1 MPERPFPPAFPP
13 PCGAGCH
20 RRPPTCVT
28 KQTLSVPRTAMAVS
42 PLLLAALNAYST
54 WYSRPSG
61 LKMVL
66 QRAVDGRE
74 DSVNR
79 AGEGGASS
87 GCSRTARW
95 PTAQCLHVAVIAA
108 AAA

>member
-1 MPERPFPPAFPP
+1 MHERPLPPAFRP
-13 PCGAGCH
+13 PCGAACH

-66 QRAVDGRE
+66 QRVRWTAGRIR
-74 DSVNR
+74 STGLGR
-79 AGEGGASS
+79 AEAAGAA
-87 GCSRTARW
+87 G
-95 PTAQCLHVAVIAA
+95 QHVGQLPNAYMWRS
-108 AAA
+108 